1 MSMMKHYYLAMICVG
16 GTQLEQEAIEY
27 GLLQGW
33 VKLKYNFDED
43 RAALER
49 QLPELVEAFRR
60 EAESN
65 TAIANQPMQEFIDS
79 IATLNLKP
87 LNV

>member
-1 MSMMKHYYLAMICVG
+1 MGCLKNYQLALICVG
-16 GTQLEQEAIEY
+16 NDQREQESIEFA
-27 GLLQGW
+27 LLQGW
-33 VKLKYNFDED
+33 FVPKYNFDED

-79 IATLNLKP
+79 IAVLR
-87 LNV
+87 